1 MSIIVKCFLKWYN
14 DYGDNMRRSKSNNK
28 VVYIIIAVI
37 VVGIIA
43 GKFFIGGGSEKK
55 YTKYVKE
62 FEDAIYEYCEND
74 LNSNS
79 ESISFDELKNLLL
92 SKDYVKEFE
101 DPSVLL
107 SADDIQITK
116 KDGEISFYNYSN
128 AGTYE
133 NGFMIKFNHNNKI
146 YNCTKNKCK

>member
-1 MSIIVKCFLKWYN
+1 
-14 DYGDNMRRSKSNNK
+14 MRRSKSGNK

-37 VVGIIA
+37 VVGILV
-43 GKFFIGGGSEKK
+43 GKFFTGGGSEKK

-79 ESISFDELKNLLL
+79 EVISFEDLKDVLI
-92 SKDYVKEFE
+92 SKDYVKKFD

-107 SADDIQITK
+107 SADDILITK

-146 YNCTKNKCK
+146 YNCTKNKCN